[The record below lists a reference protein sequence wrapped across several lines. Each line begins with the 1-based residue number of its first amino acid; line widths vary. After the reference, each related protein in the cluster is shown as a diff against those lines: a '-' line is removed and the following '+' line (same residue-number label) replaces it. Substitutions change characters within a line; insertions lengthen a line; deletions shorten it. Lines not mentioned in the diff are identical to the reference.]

1 MRSMGKSR
9 RIAVVSVLL
18 CVVSGGAWALS
29 AQAFASG
36 SVRAAASTIPTP
48 PQPTLKV
55 HVATAAPNTTAT
67 NAHCGQTITAS
78 LTLNGDLYCPGSSG
92 GLGVSGAS
100 VILNLNG
107 HTISSDGNTYSTC
120 IAVYGT
126 SDTVENGHISNCESG
141 VQVGGSKNT
150 VTKLTMSDN
159 SFGLV
164 DAGGSNKVT
173 LNTIVDNPGAGILS
187 YGFGGTFTSNRIANN
202 AWGFID
208 YASGITVTS
217 NSIDS
222 NSLNGILIDVSGEPA
237 GTFTSNSV
245 NYNGDEGVQRDSGTG
260 SATDGGG
267 NTAHGNGYANSTM
280 EQCNGI
286 ACS

>member
-18 CVVSGGAWALS
+18 CLVSGGAWALS

-36 SVRAAASTIPTP
+36 SVRSAASTIPTP

-55 HVATAAPNTTAT
+55 RAATAAPSTTAT
-67 NAHCGQTITAS
+67 NAHCGETITAS
-78 LTLNGDLYCPGSSG
+78 LTLNGDLYCPGEG
-92 GLGVSGAS
+92 DGLNVAGAS

-107 HTISSDGNTYSTC
+107 HTISSDGNVFSNC
-120 IAVYGT
+120 LVVYGT
-126 SDTVENGHISNCESG
+126 SDTVENGHLTNCANG
-141 VQVGGSKNT
+141 VQTGGSKNT
-150 VTKLTMSDN
+150 LTKLTIWGT
-159 SFGLV
+159 SFGV
-164 DAGGSNKVT
+164 IDAGGSDKTT
-173 LNTIVDNPGAGILS
+173 LNTIIGNSGAGIIS
-187 YGFGGTFTSNRIANN
+187 DGFGGTFTSNRIANN
-202 AWGFID
+202 AWGLID

-222 NSLNGILIDVSGEPA
+222 NSLNGILIGVSGEPA
-237 GTFTSNSV
+237 GTFTGNSV
-245 NYNGDEGVQRDSGTG
+245 NYNGDEGVQRESGTG